1 MSKTIIISFRCP
13 ECGEEWES
21 RGERY
26 KDEYYGWCL
35 EAESEYCPACDTI
48 GTILDDEE
56 DHYGE
61 ADYQYDRMVEEKRM
75 EEGPQ

>member
-48 GTILDDEE
+48 GTVLDDEE
-56 DHYGE
+56 DHY
-61 ADYQYDRMVEEKRM
+61 ADADRHHDNRIEERGWT
-75 EEGPQ
+75 E